1 MGSGHPPKI
10 PINSG
15 LGIIPWHIRLCVAV
29 LHVEM
34 LGPGSCFGSFEYFG
48 SGTFIPVQAIPQ
60 FLRWMQYVSFLQFLG
75 PLDHR
80 FSLCFGVVGF
90 RFWASFWGEGT

>member
-1 MGSGHPPKI
+1 M
-10 PINSG
+10 
-15 LGIIPWHIRLCVAV
+15 
-29 LHVEM
+29 EM

-75 PLDHR
+75 RLDHW
-80 FSLCFGVVGF
+80 FSARFGVCGF
-90 RFWASFWGEGT
+90 RFWGFLLGSGNVDVL